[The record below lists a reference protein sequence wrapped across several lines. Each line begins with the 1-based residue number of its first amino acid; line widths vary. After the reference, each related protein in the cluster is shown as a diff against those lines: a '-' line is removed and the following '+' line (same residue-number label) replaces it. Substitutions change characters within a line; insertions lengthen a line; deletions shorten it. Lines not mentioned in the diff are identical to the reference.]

1 LKTSQQV
8 IVNGALVGVLL
19 SQSASPSVVLSF
31 LLLIDKPWFLTEG
44 KACCC
49 AHHTFRL
56 GFPNCLAII
65 IIINYTPAIKPFS
78 GAVTGEEKEDRCKGS
93 FSHAHPLLYFIVL
106 LYFIFTCIVLY
117 QKPKKK

>member
-1 LKTSQQV
+1 LGAKYLVVLCAGSALLLVKDESTSV
-8 IVNGALVGVLL
+8 VNGALVAVLL

-31 LLLIDKPWFLTEG
+31 LLLIDKPLFLTEG

-65 IIINYTPAIKPFS
+65 IIINCTPAIM
-78 GAVTGEEKEDRCKGS
+78 
-93 FSHAHPLLYFIVL
+93 
-106 LYFIFTCIVLY
+106 
-117 QKPKKK
+117 